1 MMKFTSSDMR
11 LTELGGRSRPPAVAG
26 YFYPAERVQLEATL
40 TSMLAEAGTE
50 GGAPKALIAPHAG
63 YVYSGPVAARA
74 YALLAGARYR
84 IRRVVLLGPAHR
96 VYVRGLA
103 LPSVQRFDTP
113 LGSVPLDDEAV
124 RRLRALPQV
133 EVSDAAHEAEHS
145 LEVHV
150 PFLQH
155 LLDDFTLVPLVV
167 GEATP
172 EEVAEVLQTL
182 WGGDDTLIV
191 ISTDLSHYHD
201 YATARRIDAAT
212 SAAIEHLEFE
222 SIGPEQ
228 ACGCMPLRGLLH
240 LCRKTGLRVR
250 RLDLRNSGDTAGS
263 RDRVVGYGAYAVEAA
278 SPLVEHAETLLEV
291 ARTSIESGLSGRGI
305 RALDGTAFA
314 PTLRQRRAAFVTLTI
329 SEQLRG
335 CMGTTE
341 ARSALVSAVAE
352 SAFNAAFRDPRF
364 PALTQGE
371 YDVVT
376 IGISVLSHPQPL
388 AFASESDLLKQLVP
402 GIHGLIIERG
412 ERRATFLPGV
422 WESLPQSREFLDQL
436 KRKAGLADAEVPER
450 AWVYT
455 AESVHR

>member
-1 MMKFTSSDMR
+1 MKFTSSDTR

-26 YFYPAERVQLEATL
+26 YFYPAEGTRLEATL
-40 TSMLAEAGTE
+40 AAMLAEAGTE
-50 GGAPKALIAPHAG
+50 GAAPKALIAPHAG

-74 YALLAGARYR
+74 YALLAGARQR

-113 LGSVPLDDEAV
+113 LGSVPLDEEAV

-133 EVSDAAHEAEHS
+133 EVSDTAHAAEHS

-172 EEVAEVLQTL
+172 EEVAEVLQLL
-182 WGGDDTLIV
+182 WGGEETLIV

-201 YATARRIDAAT
+201 YATARHIDAAT
-212 SAAIEHLEFE
+212 SAAIERLDLE

-263 RDRVVGYGAYAVEAA
+263 RDRVVGYGAYAVDAA
-278 SPLVEHAETLLEV
+278 PALAEHADTLLRV
-291 ARTSIESGLSGRGI
+291 ARTSIENGLSGRGL
-305 RALDGTAFA
+305 RSPDATAYA
-314 PTLRQRRAAFVTLTI
+314 PTLRQRRAAFVTLTVAD
-329 SEQLRG
+329 QLRG

-341 ARSALVSAVAE
+341 ARTALVNAVAE

-364 PALTQGE
+364 PTLTQAE
-371 YDVVT
+371 YGAVA
-376 IGISVLSHPQPL
+376 IGISVLSHPLPL
-388 AFASESDLLKQLVP
+388 AFASESELLGQLVP

-422 WESLPQSREFLDQL
+422 WESLRQSREFLDQL

-455 AESVHR
+455 TESVHG